1 MTDAYA
7 REHFKHVFCFS
18 IKHQAD
24 KTECDIFREKVTRI
38 FETFSGI
45 EEFKVCHI
53 IDKLSSE
60 AYDESMAHKEYKF
73 DIAFNSAPGRL
84 IPFFERLLLPLICL
98 LVKFK
103 IRVCYGSGI
112 HFYTIEYFDKDTNTT
127 TVDDQTVNSLESART
142 SKMGVFTDKIYY
154 SDVLEFIK
162 VVRPDAVRQRDK
174 YRAFYLFLLFSI
186 FKTEW
191 KRQFA
196 KLKSDGNMKVFNVE
210 LMIYSFKDKKW
221 YNDCWF
227 AVHAPDAVTMAFKLL
242 LFAAFTKIQSNTP
255 IMQYHLETND
265 YGKKVIPMSDQFFK
279 KWYEMNKIDYH
290 MRYKY
295 LLELTDGTPYYD
307 IVNWM
312 YCHASTPYNCESGDM
327 IIDVLN
333 KLAEMPDKFRI

>member
-7 REHFKHVFCFS
+7 REHFKNVFCFS
-18 IKHQAD
+18 IKYQAD
-24 KTECDIFREKVTRI
+24 KTKCDMFREKVTRI

-45 EEFKVCHI
+45 EDFKVCHI
-53 IDKLSSE
+53 TDKLSNG
-60 AYDESMAHKEYKF
+60 AYDESMGHKGYVF
-73 DIAFNSAPGRL
+73 DIAFNATSGRL

-98 LVKFK
+98 LVKFE
-103 IRVCYGSGI
+103 IRVCNGSGV
-112 HFYTIEYFDKDTNTT
+112 HFYTIEYFGKDTNTT
-127 TVDDQTVNSLESART
+127 TVYDYTINSLESARNG
-142 SKMGVFTDKIYY
+142 KMGVFTDKTHYGN
-154 SDVLEFIK
+154 VLQFIRI
-162 VVRPDAVRQRDK
+162 VRPFAESQPDK

-191 KRQFA
+191 KHQFA

-242 LFAAFTKIQSNTP
+242 LFAAFTKIQSSTP
-255 IMQYHLETND
+255 IMQYHLETNN

-290 MRYKY
+290 KRYKY
-295 LLELTDGTPYYD
+295 FLGLTDGTPYYD

-312 YCHASTPYNCESGDM
+312 YYHASTPYNCESGDM
-327 IIDVLN
+327 IIAVLN